1 MDSHRL
7 PLRRWFGLI
16 ALLGVAATAAAQTGH
31 RAELPRDPLFARSF
45 LELPVQ
51 SPDAGDSAAGETPV
65 GATAKHR
72 LGALRLRSELD
83 ERRIEQLWRL
93 KSTNETILDFTVGYR
108 LPGTV
113 LTWELYDPLWYFG
126 PESTWWI
133 VHGPGTVQRSDAAF
147 PEFGRYHLAALF
159 RPPGML
165 PVELG
170 TRSVLTEPAGARSS
184 PSQDS
189 ARDNRRTEAT
199 RPGLPPAA
207 ATGATDRPSRRV
219 EP

>member
-1 MDSHRL
+1 MDPHRL

-16 ALLGVAATAAAQTGH
+16 ARLGVAATAAAQAGH
-31 RAELPRDPLFARSF
+31 RAELPRDPLFARTF

-51 SPDAGDSAAGETPV
+51 PPDAGDIATGQTPV
-65 GATAKHR
+65 
-72 LGALRLRSELD
+72 GALRLRSELD
-83 ERRIEQLWRL
+83 ERRIEQLWRR

-108 LPGTV
+108 LPGTA

-133 VHGPGTVQRSDAAF
+133 VHGPGTVQRSDAVF
-147 PEFGRYHLAALF
+147 PEFGRYHLAAFF

-189 ARDNRRTEAT
+189 ARDNRRTEAI
-199 RPGLPPAA
+199 RPGFRPLPLPGLLITPTA
-207 ATGATDRPSRRV
+207 G
-219 EP
+219 